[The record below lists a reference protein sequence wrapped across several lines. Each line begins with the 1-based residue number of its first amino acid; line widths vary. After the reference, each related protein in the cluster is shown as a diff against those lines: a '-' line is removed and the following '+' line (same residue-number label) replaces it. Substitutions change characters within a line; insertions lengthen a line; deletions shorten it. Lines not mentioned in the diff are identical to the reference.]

1 MTRLYAWPVKIEI
14 FVKDRAIVAP
24 RSFPFKFFLQFF
36 PLVSLTCCFFRSSW
50 KPLQGALLDTKCRP
64 LDFFCRFEFTL
75 LTLFVFGFH
84 SRFPFVSHN
93 ETGGKCQIDKN
104 AHQSSS
110 YLYFSPDILCLSFK
124 DSFCLMTCVLNRTIA
139 L

>member
-1 MTRLYAWPVKIEI
+1 MQGGFIISDLILKAEFFQMTRLYAWPVKIEI

-36 PLVSLTCCFFRSSW
+36 PLVALTCCFFRSSW
-50 KPLQGALLDTKCRP
+50 KPLQGALLDIKCRP
-64 LDFFCRFEFTL
+64 LDFFCRFEITL

-93 ETGGKCQIDKN
+93 ETGGRCQIDKKC
-104 AHQSSS
+104 
-110 YLYFSPDILCLSFK
+110 SPIDFILI
-124 DSFCLMTCVLNRTIA
+124 VLT
-139 L
+139 